1 MPVLLQTSAN
11 THDNSTTPLF
21 FNFSHTAP
29 NPNGEPN
36 LQQEFIDLWRKLYYT
51 REEFLSVLTT
61 IEGSPPV
68 QLSIS
73 NMIMH
78 AGPMGQAVML
88 TLLLFSIASWSIIIM
103 KVRLFKKA
111 MNDSDVFLESFW
123 SSKTLNDANDAAEN
137 HLLSPEAAIFQAGFA
152 ELQKINKIR
161 NRGDEPGA
169 NEPLEMQLATMDNL
183 KRSIRKA
190 ESQEMAELG
199 RSLSFLATT
208 GSATPFIGLFGTVW
222 GIMSSFHDIG
232 LRGSA
237 SLAVVAPG
245 ISEALVATAAG
256 LAVAIPAVIA
266 YNYFANQLG
275 DIENEMHNFATDF
288 LNLVERDLL
297 SRV

>member
-1 MPVLLQTSAN
+1 M
-11 THDNSTTPLF
+11 
-21 FNFSHTAP
+21 
-29 NPNGEPN
+29 
-36 LQQEFIDLWRKLYYT
+36 
-51 REEFLSVLTT
+51 
-61 IEGSPPV
+61 

-78 AGPMGQAVML
+78 AGPMGQMVML
-88 TLLLFSIASWSIIIM
+88 TLLLFSIASWSIIFM

-111 MNDSDVFLESFW
+111 VKDSDAFLESFW
-123 SSKTLNDANDAAEN
+123 ASQTLNDANDAAEN
-137 HLLSPEAAIFQAGFA
+137 HVLSPEAAVFQAGFA

-161 NRGDEPGA
+161 NRPEDSTA
-169 NEPLEMQLATMDNL
+169 SEPLEMQLATMDNL
-183 KRSIRKA
+183 KRAVRKA

-199 RSLSFLATT
+199 RSLAFLATT

-222 GIMSSFHDIG
+222 GIMSSFHNIG
-232 LRGSA
+232 MRGSA

-266 YNYFANQLG
+266 YNFFANQLD
-275 DIENEMHNFATDF
+275 DIENEMHNFTTDF